1 MGKSDF
7 EILLDRIED
16 QYGKMKSHM
25 EAARWFWKNGNAE
38 AAMERAMKLE
48 ELSEKYI
55 LNCRALPLYTDNPQA
70 KASVGRTIAECV
82 PVQMGYTEEGWFG
95 IRMEPLAKTKDTA
108 SKEYIRG
115 IIYPA
120 MRRFFADKATVRYP
134 DCTLIF
140 RHVYDRNIPGAQYRD
155 YDNVEVKMV
164 TDTVAMYVMVDDSPL
179 HCRTFHCCAPGKES
193 RTEVYVVPQN
203 DFKKW
208 CEMEDSIPDEGMPLS
223 PSLPDAWKVDI

>member
-1 MGKSDF
+1 
-7 EILLDRIED
+7 
-16 QYGKMKSHM
+16 
-25 EAARWFWKNGNAE
+25 
-38 AAMERAMKLE
+38 
-48 ELSEKYI
+48 
-55 LNCRALPLYTDNPQA
+55 
-70 KASVGRTIAECV
+70 
-82 PVQMGYTEEGWFG
+82 
-95 IRMEPLAKTKDTA
+95 KTKDTA

-164 TDTVAMYVMVDDSPL
+164 ADTVAMYVMVDDSPL
-179 HCRTFHCCAPGKES
+179 HCRTFHCCAPGNES
-193 RTEVYVVPQN
+193 RTEVYVVPQK
-203 DFKKW
+203 DFGKW

-223 PSLPDAWKVDI
+223 PCLPDAWKVDI

>member
-1 MGKSDF
+1 MNEKTMRLMNQSKRDLTTCKERLEQAAHLYKAGKEAETSKILRDIAMLSSKITVRLREMLVDCGIPA
-7 EILLDRIED
+7 EIEKIQE
-16 QYGKMKSHM
+16 YITEVYPM
-25 EAARWFWKNGNAE
+25 EIGFT
-38 AAMERAMKLE
+38 
-48 ELSEKYI
+48 
-55 LNCRALPLYTDNPQA
+55 P
-70 KASVGRTIAECV
+70 
-82 PVQMGYTEEGWFG
+82 EGWFG
-95 IRMEPLAKTKDTA
+95 IRMEPLAKTKSTA

-120 MRRFFADKATVRYP
+120 MRRFFADKATVRYTQ
-134 DCTLIF
+134 CTMIF
-140 RHVYDRNIPGAQYRD
+140 RHVYDRNIPNAQFRD

-164 TDTVAMYVMVDDSPL
+164 TDTIAMYVMVYDSPL

-223 PSLPDAWKVDI
+223 PCVPDAWKVDI